1 MLSWLSFVLLGLAL
15 AMDCFAI
22 SLCLGLREKRLTL
35 RLALPAP
42 LAFGFFQ
49 GLMPL
54 LGWGLGLSIR
64 HLIEDFDHWVA
75 FLLLLGVGGHMLK
88 EAWDQYKARD
98 EACCACPPETTPGR
112 AALTLLTLAVA
123 TSLDALAV
131 GLSLALANVSLWGPA
146 LIIAG
151 VTFVVS
157 LLGVCLG
164 HSLGR
169 FVRCTHYAVA
179 LGGCV
184 LIGIAFKLLMEHG
197 AL

>member
-1 MLSWLSFVLLGLAL
+1 MSWVSFVLLGLAL

-35 RLALPAP
+35 RLVLPAP
-42 LAFGFFQ
+42 LAFGFFH

-54 LGWGLGLSIR
+54 LGWALGLSIR
-64 HLIEDFDHWVA
+64 PLIESFDHWVA
-75 FLLLLGVGGHMLK
+75 FFLLLGVGGHMLN
-88 EAWDQYKARD
+88 EAWDQYKAGSD
-98 EACCACPPETTPGR
+98 TCCACPPEATPGR

-131 GLSLALANVSLWGPA
+131 GLSLAFAEVSLWGPA

-151 VTFVVS
+151 VTFTVS
-157 LLGVCLG
+157 LAGICLG
-164 HSLGR
+164 HGVGR
-169 FVRCTHYAVA
+169 FVQCTHYAVA

-184 LIGIAFKLLMEHG
+184 LIGIAFKILMEHG
-197 AL
+197 VM